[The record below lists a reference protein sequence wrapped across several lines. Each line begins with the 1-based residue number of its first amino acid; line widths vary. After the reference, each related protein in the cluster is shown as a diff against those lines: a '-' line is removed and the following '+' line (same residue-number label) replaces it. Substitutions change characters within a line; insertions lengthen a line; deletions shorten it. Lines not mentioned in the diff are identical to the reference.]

1 MTKLDLSL
9 EILKLLQLQNTFSA
23 TYKTKE
29 RLDENERLVKESAHL
44 AKILFNELEIKELI

>member
-9 EILKLLQLQNTFSA
+9 EILKLLNTQNNFSVS
-23 TYKTKE
+23 YNIKE